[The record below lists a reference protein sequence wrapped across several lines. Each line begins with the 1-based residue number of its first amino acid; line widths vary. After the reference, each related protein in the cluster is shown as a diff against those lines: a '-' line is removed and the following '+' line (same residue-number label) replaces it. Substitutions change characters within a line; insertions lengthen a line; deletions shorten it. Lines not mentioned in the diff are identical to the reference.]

1 MSQAPTTFLFPRLSD
16 SQVCQVQAK
25 ILFLDLQ
32 IHPRIQPSFEQKSL
46 LGYQTALSFEMLSTF
61 ALDTEILNFTVRF
74 LCVGTKLTLKDR
86 GRLSPYFSMAVHR
99 SSDIDQ

>member
-16 SQVCQVQAK
+16 SQVCQDQAK

-32 IHPRIQPSFEQKSL
+32 IHSRIPTGFEQKSL

-61 ALDTEILNFTVRF
+61 ALDTEIMNLSVRLLMYWNKVNPNRWGPIEPVIF
-74 LCVGTKLTLKDR
+74 YGCKPALR
-86 GRLSPYFSMAVHR
+86 H
-99 SSDIDQ
+99 